1 MVRSTRRAGSR
12 LAGLLAAG
20 LLTAALASPPA
31 GANDS
36 SARLDT
42 GGLSFVYDA
51 RIRMA
56 SEDLFLSRS
65 RVEVRYV
72 FENRTDRDV
81 ETLVAFP
88 LPKIE
93 TGEGGNYTIDS
104 DDPINF
110 IDFRILVDG
119 RPVEPK
125 VEARAQAM
133 GVDVT
138 ELLGRLGL
146 PLTTVL
152 PRDDAARARF
162 WDRLRTLPEEGLA
175 ELERR
180 GAIARS
186 RDDTGKTTDV
196 NPIWTASITFYWFQV
211 FPAGRSIEIVHRY
224 RPVPRDFITGMDEI
238 AGPEAKKRW
247 CTDESFLSTA
257 RRMAAQGQL
266 IGVDLRYVVRTAAN
280 WWGPIGRFTL
290 TVDKESADVFLS
302 TCLTGLQKVGP
313 TTFRFEK
320 TDHMPSDDLDLLFL
334 KSVKID

>member
-1 MVRSTRRAGSR
+1 MLRTTRRAGT
-12 LAGLLAAG
+12 LFAGLLAVG
-20 LLTAALASPPA
+20 TLAAAIVPPPA
-31 GANDS
+31 RANDS

-88 LPKIE
+88 LPKID
-93 TGEGGNYTIDS
+93 TGEGGNYAIDS

-125 VEARAQAM
+125 VEARARAM

-138 ELLGRLGL
+138 DLLGRLGL

-152 PRDDAARARF
+152 PRDDAARTRF
-162 WDRLRTLPEEGLA
+162 WERLRTLPEDGLA

-186 RDDTGKTTDV
+186 RDDAGKTTDV
-196 NPIWTASITFYWFQV
+196 NPIWTASITFYWFQT
-211 FPAGRSIEIVHRY
+211 FPAGRTIEIVHRY
-224 RPVPRDFITGMDEI
+224 RPVPRDFMTGMDEI
-238 AGPEAKKRW
+238 AGPDAKKRW
-247 CTDESFLSTA
+247 CTDASFLATA
-257 RRMAAQGQL
+257 REMAAKGQL
-266 IGVDLRYVVRTAAN
+266 VGVDLRYVVRTAAN

-290 TVDKESADVFLS
+290 TVDKESPDVFLS
-302 TCLTGLQKVGP
+302 TCLSGLQKVGP
-313 TTFRFEK
+313 TTFRLEK
-320 TDHMPSDDLDLLFL
+320 PDFMPSDDIDLLFL
-334 KSVKID
+334 KSVKIE